1 MPLVEEVTYRGL
13 GYSLLERL
21 GRWPAILAVGVLFG
35 LSHGLLVSLPVLIL
49 FGSVLAW
56 IRSSTGS
63 VLPGVALHG
72 TFNLIALVAA
82 VVH

>member
-1 MPLVEEVTYRGL
+1 MVHLGVKKEEAL
-13 GYSLLERL
+13 N
-21 GRWPAILAVGVLFG
+21 LARRMFQHVGVPEDF
-35 LSHGLLVSLPVLIL
+35 SAVSLPVLIL

-56 IRSSTGS
+56 IRSSTDS